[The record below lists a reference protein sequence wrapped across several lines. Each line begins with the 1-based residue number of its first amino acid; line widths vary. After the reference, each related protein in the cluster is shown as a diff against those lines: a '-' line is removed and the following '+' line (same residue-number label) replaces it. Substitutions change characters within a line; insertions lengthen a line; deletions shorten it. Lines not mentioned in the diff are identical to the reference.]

1 MCDGHDFQLK
11 KNLVVIVMTTI
22 QPLLCDLLLA
32 LGSKTT
38 FNRNIMLA
46 LYSARGLDLPP
57 DAELFDNYV

>member
-1 MCDGHDFQLK
+1 
-11 KNLVVIVMTTI
+11 MTTI